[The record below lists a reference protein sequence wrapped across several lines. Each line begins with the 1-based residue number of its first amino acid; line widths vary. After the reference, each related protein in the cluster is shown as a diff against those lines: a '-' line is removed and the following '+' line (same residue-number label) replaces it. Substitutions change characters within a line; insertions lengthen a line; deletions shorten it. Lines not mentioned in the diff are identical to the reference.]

1 MMVEVAPYAW
11 CMSDSKKINTPD
23 GPGVR
28 LEWPAGSSKYFRE
41 RRGTSF
47 EDETSHTIAVVPVL
61 LDSGEVR
68 FYAEQALS

>member
-1 MMVEVAPYAW
+1 
-11 CMSDSKKINTPD
+11 MSNSKKINTPD
-23 GPGVR
+23 GPGIR

-47 EDETSHTIAVVPVL
+47 DDETSHNVTVTPVL

-68 FYAEQALS
+68 FYAEHALS